1 MPSSI
6 LIVDDEKNMRFVVGR
21 ALTGAGHEVR
31 EAESGEAAIEA
42 FGEAVPDLVIIDQ
55 RMPGMG
61 GIAAL
66 TEMKKEH
73 PGLPVIM
80 LTAHGSVESA
90 VEAMKAGATEYL
102 TKPFDVEELKL
113 TVAKALKVGNLE
125 RQVDY
130 LKGELDRDYDTSG
143 IVGESQ
149 LMKDVLETVSRV
161 AASDATVMIYGE
173 SGTGK
178 ELIARAVHE
187 QSNRSRNP
195 FIQLSCAALPE
206 TLLESE
212 LFGYEKGAFTG
223 ANDSRPG
230 RFELADTGTL
240 FLDEIGDI
248 SLTVQVKLL
257 RVLEQMNFERLG
269 SSKTINVDVRLIGAT
284 NRDLPERIK
293 EGEFRE
299 DLYYRLN
306 VIPIFLPPLRERRDD
321 IRLLAQHFLNRHAP
335 NKKLSA
341 ESLRL
346 LENYYWPGNVRELQN
361 MIERSTILCRGDV
374 IEADDLPAE
383 VRRGAP
389 LSEET
394 IQLPAEGVALEEV
407 ERKLISQA
415 LERTGGNR
423 TKAAELLG
431 ISRHTLLYR
440 IEKYGLGKDA

>member
-6 LIVDDEKNMRFVVGR
+6 LIVDDEKNMRFVIGR
-21 ALTGAGHEVR
+21 ALSSAGHDVR
-31 EAESGEAAIEA
+31 EAASGEDALKAFEEAI
-42 FGEAVPDLVIIDQ
+42 PDLIILDQ

-61 GIAAL
+61 GLATL
-66 TEMKKEH
+66 TEIKKEH
-73 PGLPVIM
+73 PDLPVIM
-80 LTAHGSVESA
+80 LTAHGNVESA
-90 VEAMKAGATEYL
+90 VQAMKAGATEYL
-102 TKPFDVEELKL
+102 TKPFDVAELKL
-113 TVAKALKVGNLE
+113 TVARALKVGNLV

-130 LKGELDRDYDTSG
+130 LRGELERDYDTSG

-161 AASDATVMIYGE
+161 AASDANVMVYGE

-178 ELIARAVHE
+178 ELIARALHE

-223 ANDSRPG
+223 AADSKPG
-230 RFELADTGTL
+230 RFELADSGTL

-257 RVLEQMNFERLG
+257 RVLEQMSFERLG
-269 SSKTINVDVRLIGAT
+269 GSKTLSVDIRLIGAT
-284 NRDLPERIK
+284 NRDLPSMVK

-299 DLYYRLN
+299 DLFYRLN
-306 VIPIFLPPLRERRDD
+306 VIPITLPPLRERRGD
-321 IRLLAQHFLNRHAP
+321 IKLLAQHFLSRFSTD
-335 NKKLSA
+335 KELSA
-341 ESLRL
+341 ESQKL
-346 LENYYWPGNVRELQN
+346 LDDYHWPGNVRELQN
-361 MIERSTILCRGDV
+361 TIERATILSRGK
-374 IEADDLPAE
+374 IIGPDDLPAE
-383 VRRGAP
+383 IRQGVS
-389 LSEET
+389 LSSDA
-394 IQLPAEGVALEEV
+394 IRLPAEGVALEKV
-407 ERKLISQA
+407 ERELITQA

-440 IEKYGLGKDA
+440 IEKYGLDQ

>member
-6 LIVDDEKNMRFVVGR
+6 LIVDDEKNMRFVIGR
-21 ALTGAGHEVR
+21 ALSSAGHDVR
-31 EAESGEAAIEA
+31 EAASGEDALKAFEEAI
-42 FGEAVPDLVIIDQ
+42 PDLIILDQ

-61 GIAAL
+61 GLATL
-66 TEMKKEH
+66 TEIKKEH
-73 PGLPVIM
+73 PDLPVIM
-80 LTAHGSVESA
+80 LTAHGNVESA
-90 VEAMKAGATEYL
+90 VQAMKAGATEYL
-102 TKPFDVEELKL
+102 TKPFDVAELKL
-113 TVAKALKVGNLE
+113 TVARALKVGNLV

-130 LKGELDRDYDTSG
+130 LRGELERDYDTSG
-143 IVGESQ
+143 IVGESR

-161 AASDATVMIYGE
+161 AASDANVMVYGE

-178 ELIARAVHE
+178 ELIARALHE

-223 ANDSRPG
+223 AADSKPG
-230 RFELADTGTL
+230 RFELADSGTL

-257 RVLEQMNFERLG
+257 RVLEQMSFERLG
-269 SSKTINVDVRLIGAT
+269 GSKTLSVDIRLIGAT
-284 NRDLPERIK
+284 NRDLPSMVK

-299 DLYYRLN
+299 DLFYRLN
-306 VIPIFLPPLRERRDD
+306 VIPITLPPLRERRGD
-321 IRLLAQHFLNRHAP
+321 IKLLAQHFLSRFSTD
-335 NKKLSA
+335 KELSA
-341 ESLRL
+341 ESQKL
-346 LENYYWPGNVRELQN
+346 LDDYHWPGNVRELQN
-361 MIERSTILCRGDV
+361 TIERATILSRGK
-374 IEADDLPAE
+374 IIGPDDLPAE
-383 VRRGAP
+383 IRQGIS
-389 LSEET
+389 LSSDA
-394 IQLPAEGVALEEV
+394 IRLPAEGVALEKV
-407 ERKLISQA
+407 ERELITQA

-440 IEKYGLGKDA
+440 IEKYGLDQ

>member
-6 LIVDDEKNMRFVVGR
+6 LIVDDEKNMRFVIGR
-21 ALTGAGHEVR
+21 ALSGAGHDVR
-31 EAESGEAAIEA
+31 EASSGELALAAFDES
-42 FGEAVPDLVIIDQ
+42 VPDLVILDQ

-61 GIAAL
+61 GLKAL
-66 TEMKKEH
+66 AEIKKDY
-73 PGLPVIM
+73 PSLPVIM
-80 LTAHGSVESA
+80 LTAHGNVESA
-90 VEAMKAGATEYL
+90 VQAMKAGATEYL

-130 LKGELDRDYDTSG
+130 LRGELDREYDTSG
-143 IVGESQ
+143 IVGESAG
-149 LMKDVLETVSRV
+149 MKEILETVARV
-161 AASDATVMIYGE
+161 AASDASVMIYGE

-187 QSNRSRNP
+187 QSVRHDKP

-223 ANDSRPG
+223 AGDSKPG

-257 RVLEQMNFERLG
+257 RVLEQMSFERLG
-269 SSKTINVDVRLIGAT
+269 GSKTVNVDVRLIGAT
-284 NRDLPERIK
+284 NRDLPAMIK
-293 EGEFRE
+293 QGEFRE

-306 VIPIFLPPLRERRDD
+306 VIPIEMPPLRERSGD
-321 IRLLAQHFLNRHAP
+321 IGLLAGHFLERFAP
-335 NKKLSA
+335 DKKLA
-341 ESLRL
+341 GASLRL
-346 LENYYWPGNVRELQN
+346 LEDYHWPGNVRELQN
-361 MIERSTILCRGDV
+361 TIERATILSQGKV
-374 IEADDLPAE
+374 ITPEDLPAE
-383 VRRGAP
+383 MRMGAP
-389 LSEET
+389 LSGDA
-394 IQLPAEGVALEEV
+394 IRLPAEGVALGKV
-407 ERKLISQA
+407 ERELIMQA

-423 TKAAELLG
+423 TRAAELLG

-440 IEKYGLGKDA
+440 IEKYGLEK

>member
-6 LIVDDEKNMRFVVGR
+6 LIVDDEKNMRFVIGR
-21 ALTGAGHEVR
+21 ALSSAGHDVR
-31 EAESGEAAIEA
+31 EAASGEDVLKAFEEAI
-42 FGEAVPDLVIIDQ
+42 PDLIILDQ

-61 GIAAL
+61 GLATL
-66 TEMKKEH
+66 TEIKKEH
-73 PGLPVIM
+73 PDLPVIM
-80 LTAHGSVESA
+80 LTAHGNVESA
-90 VEAMKAGATEYL
+90 VQAMKAGATEYL
-102 TKPFDVEELKL
+102 TKPFDVAELKL
-113 TVAKALKVGNLE
+113 TVARALKVGNLV

-130 LKGELDRDYDTSG
+130 LRGELERDYDTSG

-161 AASDATVMIYGE
+161 AASDANVMVYGE

-178 ELIARAVHE
+178 ELIARALHE

-223 ANDSRPG
+223 AADSKPG
-230 RFELADTGTL
+230 RFELADSGTL

-257 RVLEQMNFERLG
+257 RVLEQMSFERLG
-269 SSKTINVDVRLIGAT
+269 GSKTLSVDIRLIGAT
-284 NRDLPERIK
+284 NRDLPSMVK

-299 DLYYRLN
+299 DLFYRLN
-306 VIPIFLPPLRERRDD
+306 VIPITLPPLRERRGD
-321 IRLLAQHFLNRHAP
+321 IKLLAQHFLSRFSTD
-335 NKKLSA
+335 KELSA
-341 ESLRL
+341 ESQKL
-346 LENYYWPGNVRELQN
+346 LDDYHWPGNVRELQN
-361 MIERSTILCRGDV
+361 TIERATILSRGK
-374 IEADDLPAE
+374 IIGPDDLPAE
-383 VRRGAP
+383 IRQGVS
-389 LSEET
+389 LSSDA
-394 IQLPAEGVALEEV
+394 IRLPAEGVALEKV
-407 ERKLISQA
+407 ERELITQA

-440 IEKYGLGKDA
+440 IEKYGLDQ